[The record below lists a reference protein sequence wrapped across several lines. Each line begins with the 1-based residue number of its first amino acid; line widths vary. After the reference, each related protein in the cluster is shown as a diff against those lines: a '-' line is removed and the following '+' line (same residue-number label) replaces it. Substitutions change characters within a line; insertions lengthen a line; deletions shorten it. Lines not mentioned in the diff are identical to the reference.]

1 MESAHVSSKRMRM
14 SPRVFM
20 CMSEALAAER
30 FLRALYRIAFEGQ
43 DFPSSASALVPS
55 PAANSLSIRIARRQP
70 QPGYLSLASPAAN
83 SLSIRIGRRQPQPGY
98 LSLGT

>member
-1 MESAHVSSKRMRM
+1 MNILLHFGLIRSRFYY
-14 SPRVFM
+14 SPNK
-20 CMSEALAAER
+20 ALAAER
-30 FLRALYRIAFEGQ
+30 FLLALYRIAFEGQ

-55 PAANSLSIRIARRQP
+55 PAANSRSIRIARRQP
-70 QPGYLSLASPAAN
+70 QLGYLSLASPAAD